1 MIVSSPKVSE
11 SIHERDVKR
20 RDLITFCFISWMA
33 ARRIAVIDKA
43 DIKVKLMLCGSRGV
57 GAIAM
62 ASEGVTSIEL
72 LDIEEDEEED
82 EDCSE
87 DEDQ

>member
-1 MIVSSPKVSE
+1 
-11 SIHERDVKR
+11 
-20 RDLITFCFISWMA
+20 MA
-33 ARRIAVIDKA
+33 ARRIAAIDKA

-72 LDIEEDEEED
+72 LDIEEDEEEED

-87 DEDQ
+87 DEEQ